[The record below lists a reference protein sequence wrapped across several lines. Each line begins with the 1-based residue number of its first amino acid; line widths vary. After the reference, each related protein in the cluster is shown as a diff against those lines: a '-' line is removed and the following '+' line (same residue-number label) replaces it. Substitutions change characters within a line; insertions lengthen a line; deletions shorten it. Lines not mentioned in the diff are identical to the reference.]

1 MSDELK
7 TPRQEMADRIEAA
20 VADLFAVH
28 DVTLGVPS
36 QPDVIRLRGKLQAPS
51 EQAYPRIA
59 QRLREMGYTAVLRHD
74 DENKL
79 DVLLALPGL
88 QPQESSGRLW
98 INALLYLLTIVAT
111 LYVGAGYSDQIP
123 TNLSDIDTLLWPLT
137 HLWLGWPFALSLM
150 IILTGHELGH
160 YFAGRHYKVPVSLPF
175 FIPMPLPPLGTMGAF
190 IMMKGRAINRRQML
204 SVGAAGPLVGF
215 VLALPILLLGLSM
228 SKIIPMESPAPGS
241 GFFMEGNSLLYLLFK
256 YLTFGQILPGTGNP
270 ATIGAALGEVVAA
283 LFGTF
288 PFGHGF
294 DVSIHPVALAGWAG
308 LLVTAFNLLPVG
320 QLDGGHVLYSLVGQ
334 RAGRLTLPI
343 IGLLVVM
350 GFVLWPGWF
359 LWAALIFFFGQ
370 SHPDPLDDVTRLD
383 RPRKIIAVAVLL
395 IFVLTFTPLPIQVF
409 TGALP
414 AEEAGQAANCLGLA
428 GLVVGLGLFFARR
441 VKAP

>member
-1 MSDELK
+1 MSDEQK
-7 TPRQEMADRIEAA
+7 TPRQGTADRIERAIA
-20 VADLFAVH
+20 ELFAVQ
-28 DVTLGVPS
+28 DVMLGVPG
-36 QPDVIRLRGKLQAPS
+36 QPDVIRLRGQLLVPS

-59 QRLREMGYTAVLRHD
+59 ERLREMGYTVMLRHD
-74 DENKL
+74 DENDL

-88 QPQESSGRLW
+88 QPEESGGRLW

-111 LYVGAGYSDQIP
+111 LYVGAGYSEQVP
-123 TNLSDIDTLLWPLT
+123 TNLSDLEALLWPLT

-150 IILTGHELGH
+150 VILTGHELGH

-175 FIPMPLPPLGTMGAF
+175 FIPVPFPPLGTMGAF

-204 SVGAAGPLVGF
+204 TVGAAGPLVGF
-215 VLALPILLLGLSM
+215 VLALPILALGLSM
-228 SKIIPMESPAPGS
+228 SKIIPMAPPAPNS

-270 ATIGAALGEVVAA
+270 ATAAAALGEEVAA

-343 IGLLVVM
+343 IGMLVLM
-350 GFVLWPGWF
+350 GLILWPGWF
-359 LWAALIFFFGQ
+359 LWAALLFFFGQ

-383 RPRKIIAVAVLL
+383 TPRKIIAVVVLL
-395 IFVLTFTPLPIQVF
+395 IFVLTFTPMPIQVF

-414 AEEAGQAANCLGLA
+414 AEEAGQATNCLGLA

-441 VKAP
+441 FKAP

>member
-1 MSDELK
+1 MSDDLK
-7 TPRQEMADRIEAA
+7 TPLQQTAERIERA
-20 VADLFAVH
+20 VADLFAVQ
-28 DVTLGVPS
+28 DVMLGVPG
-36 QPDVIRLRGKLQAPS
+36 QPDVVRLRGELQAPS
-51 EQAYPRIA
+51 ERAYPPLA
-59 QRLREMGYTAVLRHD
+59 GRLREMGYTAVLRRD
-74 DENKL
+74 DENDL
-79 DVLLALPGL
+79 DVLLALPGV
-88 QPQESSGRLW
+88 QPQESGGRLW
-98 INALLYLLTIVAT
+98 INALLYLLTIAAT
-111 LYVGAGYSDQIP
+111 LYVGAGYSDRVP
-123 TNLSDIDTLLWPLT
+123 TNLSDAETLLWPLT

-150 IILTGHELGH
+150 VILTGHELGH

-175 FIPMPLPPLGTMGAF
+175 FIPMPFPPLGTMGAF

-204 SVGAAGPLVGF
+204 TVGAAGPLAGF
-215 VLALPILLLGLSM
+215 VLALPILALGLSL
-228 SKIIPMESPAPGS
+228 SKIIPMEPPAPGS
-241 GFFMEGNSLLYLLFK
+241 GFFMEGNSLLYLFFK

-270 ATIGAALGEVVAA
+270 ATAGAALSEVAAA

-320 QLDGGHVLYSLVGQ
+320 QLDGGHVLYSLIGQ
-334 RAGRLTLPI
+334 RAGRFTLPI
-343 IGLLVVM
+343 IGLLLLM

-383 RPRKIIAVAVLL
+383 RPRKIIAVVVLF

-414 AEEAGQAANCLGLA
+414 AEEAGQAADCLGLV
-428 GLVVGLGLFFARR
+428 GLVVGLGLYLARR
-441 VKAP
+441 VKTR